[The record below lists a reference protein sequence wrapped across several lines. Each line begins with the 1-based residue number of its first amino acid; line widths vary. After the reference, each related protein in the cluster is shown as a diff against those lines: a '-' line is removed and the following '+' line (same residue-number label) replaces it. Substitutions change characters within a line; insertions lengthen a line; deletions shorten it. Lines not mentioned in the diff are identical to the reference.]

1 MASWA
6 TIAYAASRPYLQI
19 GVALAAVCLAF
30 GQAAAQEDEQA
41 TPAPAGQSARATAEP
56 PASVDPATL
65 TSALEAAIEL
75 DRLMERRRFDSALE
89 MGERMVELTEQ
100 DFGRN
105 HSETAKAYARLADA
119 QRRADEHELAEA
131 SYHTAIAIYRAID
144 GPFTP
149 LAVEPLTGLGDNYH
163 EDREYLNAVSSYDEA
178 RTVTRRAYGLLA
190 DEQTVLLDRMAE
202 SLLKLNRI
210 DEADEQQLDALRL
223 VERRSEPGS
232 DARVE
237 AMFKY
242 AAWLRRTYRFQL
254 ERLQYLLAMGE
265 IEDRYGKDDVRIV
278 KPLVAIAN
286 SFREQGI
293 EDAQGI
299 QALND
304 ALDLLRAELAGDGE
318 TPSNLAVAQV
328 FRDIGDWYIAFDR
341 PSDNPRAAAEYRR
354 AWNLLGS
361 LPNGEELRKE
371 WFSGTT
377 YVKRGPLDMAR
388 VTATE
393 DADSGSVV
401 VKFDIDVAGVASNA
415 EVIEANP
422 PGLKDADV
430 LRHVIRSRF
439 RPQMADG
446 ELVPG
451 RARALRFTYPYSSE
465 STLAQARD

>member
-1 MASWA
+1 
-6 TIAYAASRPYLQI
+6 
-19 GVALAAVCLAF
+19 
-30 GQAAAQEDEQA
+30 
-41 TPAPAGQSARATAEP
+41 
-56 PASVDPATL
+56 
-65 TSALEAAIEL
+65 
-75 DRLMERRRFDSALE
+75 
-89 MGERMVELTEQ
+89 
-100 DFGRN
+100 
-105 HSETAKAYARLADA
+105 
-119 QRRADEHELAEA
+119 
-131 SYHTAIAIYRAID
+131 
-144 GPFTP
+144 
-149 LAVEPLTGLGDNYH
+149 
-163 EDREYLNAVSSYDEA
+163 
-178 RTVTRRAYGLLA
+178 
-190 DEQTVLLDRMAE
+190 
-202 SLLKLNRI
+202 
-210 DEADEQQLDALRL
+210 
-223 VERRSEPGS
+223 
-232 DARVE
+232 
-237 AMFKY
+237 MFKD

-388 VTATE
+388 VTATK